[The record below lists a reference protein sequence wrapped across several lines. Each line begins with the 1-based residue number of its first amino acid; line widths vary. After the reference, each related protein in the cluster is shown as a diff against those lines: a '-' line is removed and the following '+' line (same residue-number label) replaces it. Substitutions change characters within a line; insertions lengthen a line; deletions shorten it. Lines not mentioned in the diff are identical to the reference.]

1 MAVNEKNSPH
11 ENENRKKLYRNL
23 GIALL
28 SSFSIVAIFLI
39 FSRDGASILSK
50 MLLFSPLDIAVEFGI
65 FFLIFVVDSART
77 VVIGHFLGEKV
88 RWSVALSNSILGYFF
103 TYITPFSAGGQPYQI
118 YHLSK
123 WKMSA
128 ENSSAIILTRWSNM
142 LIFLSAASLFLLRR
156 YLPYIKVGIPLISQ
170 MLWVIIIA
178 SMAVSMMIVL
188 FFLIPGAGI
197 GITGMLGR
205 SRFIARIM
213 KIFKKDSN
221 EIFDGLEKRLENFY
235 DAMHTIWGRKPWLVV
250 FDGLMGILDL
260 GLLYYALYRAI
271 TLSSAAAGVRFD
283 LSFWNL
289 SAIFIL
295 LSFIVYYV
303 PTPGSSGG
311 VEGGFYAV
319 LSMYGG
325 KAAVMAGVLMWRVA
339 TYYIPILVGFIVMM
353 LEVRR
358 NPG

>member
-1 MAVNEKNSPH
+1 MNEKKSG
-11 ENENRKKLYRNL
+11 NEDGKKLYRNL

-39 FSRDGASILSK
+39 FSREGTSILSR
-50 MLLFSPLDIAVEFGI
+50 MLLFSPLDIGVEFGI
-65 FFLIFVVDSART
+65 FFLIFVVDSLRT
-77 VVIGHFLGEKV
+77 MVIGHFLGERVK
-88 RWSVALSNSILGYFF
+88 WTVALSNSILGYFF

-142 LIFLSAASLFLLRR
+142 LIFLSASSLFLLKG
-156 YLPYIKVGIPLISQ
+156 YLPYIKVGIPLVSQ
-170 MLWVIIIA
+170 MIWVIII
-178 SMAVSMMIVL
+178 VSMVVSLMIVL

-197 GITGMLGR
+197 GITGMLKR
-205 SRFIARIM
+205 SRFIARVLM
-213 KIFKKDSN
+213 LFRRDSV
-221 EIFDGLEKRLENFY
+221 EIFEGLEERLENFY

-250 FDGLMGILDL
+250 FDGIMGILDL
-260 GLLYYALYRAI
+260 ALLYYALYRAI
-271 TLSSAAAGVRFD
+271 TLSSQAAGVQFN

-325 KAAVMAGVLMWRVA
+325 KAAVMAGVLMWRIA
-339 TYYIPILVGFIVMM
+339 TYYIPIIVGFIVMM
-353 LEVRR
+353 IEVRK
-358 NPG
+358 NPT